1 MCSVIAMVAFE
12 SPMLN
17 NVEQHRT
24 LNRKGRT
31 GDENPRVKRIISCCE
46 FAGIVIT
53 LNRHP

>member
-1 MCSVIAMVAFE
+1 MVAFE